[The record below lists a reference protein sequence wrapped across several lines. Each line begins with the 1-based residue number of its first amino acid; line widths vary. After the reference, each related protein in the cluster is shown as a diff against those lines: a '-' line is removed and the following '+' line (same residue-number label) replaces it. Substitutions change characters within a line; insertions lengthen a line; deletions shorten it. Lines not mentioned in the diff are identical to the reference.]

1 MLHGEGNEKGKNNN
15 NNNNNKTK
23 QNKTIGLKQKKKKT
37 FPLAAHVFCTF
48 FAVVFDY
55 YNVKLP
61 ILVTRFIEEMSH
73 EKSTMLK
80 IKPRWCLVSV

>member
-23 QNKTIGLKQKKKKT
+23 QNKTIGLKQKKKKET

-55 YNVKLP
+55 YNVRLP

-73 EKSTMLK
+73 E
-80 IKPRWCLVSV
+80 

>member
-1 MLHGEGNEKGKNNN
+1 MLNGEGNEKGKKNNN
-15 NNNNNKTK
+15 DSNKTK
-23 QNKTIGLKQKKKKT
+23 QNKTIGLKQKKKKFRLQHT
-37 FPLAAHVFCTF
+37 FLYI

-73 EKSTMLK
+73 E
-80 IKPRWCLVSV
+80 